1 MSVLNLSLLYTLA
14 WRNVWRNRRR
24 TMLILLAIAFGIWS
38 MVTLAAMMRGM
49 IEQQVQN
56 TINNLTGHI
65 QVHAMGYCD
74 DRSIENSMPPPDP
87 TMLKILRGNNV
98 KAWSTRVRVPAVVA
112 SERESAGV
120 TLVGI
125 DPEGPKGPEG
135 PEGEDGLSF
144 IANSVTEGQYL
155 QSTADQG
162 LLLGRKM
169 AERLETSLGKRV
181 VLMSQDIDNDIADRG
196 FRVKGIFDAKMEATE
211 TGYLFIGRKC
221 AQDML
226 KLGEN
231 VSELSLVVHDRQDLD
246 AVLQRL
252 TNAARGLDVQP
263 WTKLEPFLVLAVKMY
278 DASMLIWFVVVFLA
292 MSFGLVNTL
301 LMAVFERTRE
311 IGLFQALGMRPKFI
325 LAQVLLEALTLLITG
340 LVIGNLLAWATIA
353 SLGDGLNLSAFA
365 KGLEWAG
372 MSSVIYPL
380 PAPSDIITAN
390 LLVIV
395 LGIIASLYPAWR
407 AARYVPVEA
416 ITRT

>member
-1 MSVLNLSLLYTLA
+1 MMSVLNLGLLYTLA

-49 IEQQVQN
+49 IEQQVRN

-74 DRSIENSMPPPDP
+74 DHSVENSMPPPDP
-87 TMLKILRGNNV
+87 TMLKILRGKNV

-125 DPEGPKGPEG
+125 DPGVPEG

-144 IANSVTEGQYL
+144 IANAVTEGQYL

-211 TGYLFIGRKC
+211 TGYLFIGRTR

-231 VSELSLVVHDRQDLD
+231 VSELALVVHDRQDLD

-252 TNAARGLDVQP
+252 TNAAPGLDVQP

-278 DASMLIWFVVVFLA
+278 NASMLIWFVVVFMA

-340 LVIGNLLAWATIA
+340 LVIGNVLAWATIA
-353 SLGDGLNLSAFA
+353 SLGDGLDLSAFA

-372 MSSVIYPL
+372 MSSVIFPL

>member
-1 MSVLNLSLLYTLA
+1 MSALNLSLLYTLA

-24 TMLILLAIAFGIWS
+24 TLVILLAIAFGIWS

-65 QVHAMGYCD
+65 QVHAVGYCD
-74 DRSIENSMPPPDP
+74 DPSIENSMPPPGP

-112 SERESAGV
+112 SERESVGV

-125 DPEGPKGPEG
+125 D

-144 IANSVTEGQYL
+144 IANAVTEGQYL

-196 FRVKGIFDAKMEATE
+196 FRVTGIFDAKMEATE

-252 TNAARGLDVQP
+252 TNAAQGLDVQP

-278 DASMLIWFVVVFLA
+278 NASMLIWFVVVFLA

-325 LAQVLLEALTLLITG
+325 LAQVLLEALTLLIAG
-340 LVIGNLLAWATIA
+340 LVIGNVLAWATIA

-380 PAPSDIITAN
+380 PTHSDIITAN

>member
-1 MSVLNLSLLYTLA
+1 MMSVLNLSLLYTLA

-38 MVTLAAMMRGM
+38 MVTLAAIMRGM
-49 IEQQVQN
+49 IEQQVEN

-65 QVHAMGYCD
+65 QVHAVGYCD
-74 DRSIENSMPPPDP
+74 DPSIENSMPPPGP
-87 TMLKILRGNNV
+87 EMLKILRGNNI

-112 SERESAGV
+112 SERESVGV

-125 DPEGPKGPEG
+125 D

-144 IANSVTEGQYL
+144 IANAVTEGQYL

-162 LLLGRKM
+162 LLLGSKM
-169 AERLETSLGKRV
+169 AERLETSIGKRV

-196 FRVKGIFDAKMEATE
+196 FRVKGIFDATMEATE

-226 KLGEN
+226 KIGEN
-231 VSELSLVVHDRQDLD
+231 VSELALVVHDRQDID

-252 TNAARGLDVQP
+252 TNAAQGLDVQP

-278 DASMLIWFVVVFLA
+278 NASMLIWFVVVFLA

-340 LVIGNLLAWATIA
+340 LAIGNVLAWATIA
-353 SLGDGLNLSAFA
+353 SLGNGLDLSAFA

-380 PAPSDIITAN
+380 TTQSDIITAN

>member
-1 MSVLNLSLLYTLA
+1 MMSVLNLSLLYTLA

-65 QVHAMGYCD
+65 QIHGIDYCD
-74 DRSIENSMPPPDP
+74 DRSIENSMPPPGLS
-87 TMLKILRGNNV
+87 MLKILRGNNI

-125 DPEGPKGPEG
+125 DPEREN
-135 PEGEDGLSF
+135 GLSF
-144 IANSVTEGQYL
+144 IANAVTEGRYL

-169 AERLETSLGKRV
+169 AERLETSVGKRV

-196 FRVKGIFDAKMEATE
+196 FRVKGIFDATMEATE
-211 TGYLFIGRKC
+211 TGYLFIGRTC

-231 VSELSLVVHDRQDLD
+231 VSELALVVHDRQDLN

-252 TNAARGLDVQP
+252 TNAAGELDVQP

-278 DASMLIWFVVVFLA
+278 NASMLIWFVVVFLA

-325 LAQVLLEALTLLITG
+325 LAQVLLEALTLLIAG
-340 LVIGNLLAWATIA
+340 LVIGNVLAWATIA

-372 MSSVIYPL
+372 MSSVIYPM